1 MRNFITI
8 RSHRHACFSKYD
20 VVRCA
25 LSRILALENRL
36 RVRHENSPRVAMHN
50 YNVAKVSKIYNRI
63 YVIAREVWESIL
75 FLQNKITRRTLHTW
89 NFWNIIGMR
98 KIFSPGRPTQ
108 HVFPLYSLFFNLFNS
123 AKLIIEV
130 NHNREANKKKE
141 KIKGIR
147 KIGVRHWTKGGL
159 LLAPSLSLSKDTNL
173 IGKRGWRIIPLSP
186 LPTTCSAYPFYP
198 PSPTLLSAS
207 LVVYLSGLTPGAQR
221 AICRGSICRR
231 LYRNPI

>member
-25 LSRILALENRL
+25 LLRILALENRL
-36 RVRHENSPRVAMHN
+36 RVRHENSPRVAIHN

-89 NFWNIIGMR
+89 NFWNIGMR
-98 KIFSPGRPTQ
+98 KIFSRGDQ
-108 HVFPLYSLFFNLFNS
+108 LNMYSIVFTFFNLFNS

-130 NHNREANKKKE
+130 NHNRGANKKKE